1 MQFKGKIIE
10 SLPVVTGQ
18 GARGQWVKQ
27 GFVLEYESGQYP
39 KSIAFDVF
47 GDEKLQKFRISVGE
61 ELICD
66 IDFKAV
72 KGRNGGTFNSV
83 DCWNVTRVNQV
94 QQQAQPQQQA
104 PMQQPQQAAA
114 APQGCQVVYPDRQ
127 PAQAPQQPT
136 QQPPYQPP
144 QQTQAPFPPQ
154 DVPQDDGQLPFWWG
168 NGIIKENI

>member
-10 SLPVVTGQ
+10 ALPVVTGQ

-39 KSIAFDVF
+39 KSVAFDVF
-47 GDEKLQKFRISVGE
+47 GDERLQKFRISVGE

-72 KGRNGGTFNSV
+72 KGKNGYTFNSV

-94 QQQAQPQQQA
+94 QQQA

-136 QQPPYQPP
+136 QQ
-144 QQTQAPFPPQ
+144 TQAPFPPQ
-154 DVPQDDGQLPFWWG
+154 DVPQDDGQLPF
-168 NGIIKENI
+168 

>member
-1 MQFKGKIIE
+1 MQFKGIIKE
-10 SLPVVTGQ
+10 ALPVVTGQ

-27 GFVLEYESGQYP
+27 GFVLEYEPGQYP

-47 GDEKLQKFRISVGE
+47 GDERLQKFRISVGE

-72 KGRNGGTFNSV
+72 KGKNGYTFNSV

-94 QQQAQPQQQA
+94 QQQPQQQA

-127 PAQAPQQPT
+127 PAQAPQQT
-136 QQPPYQPP
+136 QNQP
-144 QQTQAPFPPQ
+144 QQTQTPFPPPGT
-154 DVPQDDGQLPFWWG
+154 PQDDGQLPF
-168 NGIIKENI
+168 

>member
-1 MQFKGKIIE
+1 MQFKGKIIAA
-10 SLPVVTGQ
+10 LPVVTGQ

-47 GDEKLQKFRISVGE
+47 GDERLQKFRISVGE

-72 KGRNGGTFNSV
+72 KGKNGYTFNSV

-94 QQQAQPQQQA
+94 QQQAPT
-104 PMQQPQQAAA
+104 QQPQQAAA

-136 QQPPYQPP
+136 QQ
-144 QQTQAPFPPQ
+144 TQAPFPPQ
-154 DVPQDDGQLPFWWG
+154 DVPQDDGQLPF
-168 NGIIKENI
+168 

>member
-10 SLPVVTGQ
+10 ALPVVTGQ
-18 GARGQWVKQ
+18 GARGTWVKQ
-27 GFVLEYESGQYP
+27 GFVLEYEPGQYP

-47 GDEKLQKFRISVGE
+47 GDERLQKFRISVGE

-94 QQQAQPQQQA
+94 QQQAQQQGCQTYY
-104 PMQQPQQAAA
+104 PNQQPQQA
-114 APQGCQVVYPDRQ
+114 
-127 PAQAPQQPT
+127 QAPQQT
-136 QQPPYQPP
+136 AYAP
-144 QQTQAPFPPQ
+144 QQTPQ
-154 DVPQDDGQLPFWWG
+154 PQPQSSMQQPSAAEEQSLPF
-168 NGIIKENI
+168 

>member
-1 MQFKGKIIE
+1 MQFKGIIKE
-10 SLPVVTGQ
+10 ALPVVTGQ
-18 GARGQWVKQ
+18 GARGTWVKQ
-27 GFVLEYESGQYP
+27 GFVLEYDSGQYP

-47 GDEKLQKFRISVGE
+47 GDERLQKFRISVGE

-94 QQQAQPQQQA
+94 QQQAQPQV
-104 PMQQPQQAAA
+104 PTQQPQQASV

-127 PAQAPQQPT
+127 PAQAPQP
-136 QQPPYQPP
+136 
-144 QQTQAPFPPQ
+144 QAPMPQ
-154 DVPQDDGQLPFWWG
+154 PAAAEEQGLPF
-168 NGIIKENI
+168 

>member
-10 SLPVVTGQ
+10 TLPVVTGQ

-72 KGRNGGTFNSV
+72 KGKNGYTFNSV

-94 QQQAQPQQQA
+94 QQQAQSQQQA
-104 PMQQPQQAAA
+104 ATQQPQQAAA

-127 PAQAPQQPT
+127 PAQAPQHPA

-154 DVPQDDGQLPFWWG
+154 DVPQDDGQLPF
-168 NGIIKENI
+168 

>member
-10 SLPVVTGQ
+10 TLPVVTGQ

-27 GFVLEYESGQYP
+27 GFVLEYEPGQYP

-47 GDEKLQKFRISVGE
+47 GDERLQKFRISVGE

-94 QQQAQPQQQA
+94 QQQAQPQQ
-104 PMQQPQQAAA
+104 
-114 APQGCQVVYPDRQ
+114 
-127 PAQAPQQPT
+127 PA

-154 DVPQDDGQLPFWWG
+154 DVPQDDGLPF
-168 NGIIKENI
+168 

>member
-1 MQFKGKIIE
+1 MQFKGKITE
-10 SLPVVTGQ
+10 ALPVVTGQ

-27 GFVLEYESGQYP
+27 GFVLEYDSGQYP

-47 GDEKLQKFRISVGE
+47 GDERLQKFRISVGE

-72 KGRNGGTFNSV
+72 KGKNGYTFNSV

-94 QQQAQPQQQA
+94 QQQVQPQQQA

-114 APQGCQVVYPDRQ
+114 APQGCQVIYPDRQ
-127 PAQAPQQPT
+127 PAQAPQQT
-136 QQPPYQPP
+136 QNQP

-154 DVPQDDGQLPFWWG
+154 DVPQDDGLPF
-168 NGIIKENI
+168 

>member
-1 MQFKGKIIE
+1 MQFKGIIKE
-10 SLPVVTGQ
+10 ALPVVTGQ

-47 GDEKLQKFRISVGE
+47 GDERLQKFRISVGE

-72 KGRNGGTFNSV
+72 KGKNGYTFNSV

-94 QQQAQPQQQA
+94 QQQA
-104 PMQQPQQAAA
+104 PMQQPQQAAV
-114 APQGCQVVYPDRQ
+114 APQGCQVIYPDRQ
-127 PAQAPQQPT
+127 PAQAPQQT
-136 QQPPYQPP
+136 QNQP

-154 DVPQDDGQLPFWWG
+154 DVPQDDGLPF
-168 NGIIKENI
+168 

>member
-1 MQFKGKIIE
+1 MQFKGIIKE
-10 SLPVVTGQ
+10 ALPVVTGQ

-66 IDFKAV
+66 IDFKVV

-83 DCWNVTRVNQV
+83 DCWNVTRANKV
-94 QQQAQPQQQA
+94 QQQAQPQ
-104 PMQQPQQAAA
+104 
-114 APQGCQVVYPDRQ
+114 GCETYYPNQQ
-127 PAQAPQQPT
+127 PAQAPQPQT
-136 QQPPYQPP
+136 QYQP
-144 QQTQAPFPPQ
+144 QQTQAPLPPPVNTQ
-154 DVPQDDGQLPFWWG
+154 GDGQLPF
-168 NGIIKENI
+168 

>member
-10 SLPVVTGQ
+10 ALPVVTGQ
-18 GARGQWVKQ
+18 GARGQWVRQ
-27 GFVLEYESGQYP
+27 GFVLEYEPGQYP

-72 KGRNGGTFNSV
+72 KGKNGYTFNSV

-114 APQGCQVVYPDRQ
+114 APQGCQVIYPDRQ
-127 PAQAPQQPT
+127 PTQVP

-154 DVPQDDGQLPFWWG
+154 DVPQDDGLPF
-168 NGIIKENI
+168 

>member
-1 MQFKGKIIE
+1 MQFKGKITE
-10 SLPVVTGQ
+10 ALPVVTGQ

-72 KGRNGGTFNSV
+72 KGRNGSTFNSV
-83 DCWNVTRVNQV
+83 DCWNVTRVSQV
-94 QQQAQPQQQA
+94 QQQVQSQGCQTYYPN
-104 PMQQPQQAAA
+104 QQPQQAPSQAAYVPPQPAYAQPQPQPQASMQQAA
-114 APQGCQVVYPDRQ
+114 AAAEQG
-127 PAQAPQQPT
+127 
-136 QQPPYQPP
+136 
-144 QQTQAPFPPQ
+144 
-154 DVPQDDGQLPFWWG
+154 LPF
-168 NGIIKENI
+168 

>member
-1 MQFKGKIIE
+1 MQFKGIIKE
-10 SLPVVTGQ
+10 ALPVVTGQ

-72 KGRNGGTFNSV
+72 KGKNGYTFNSV

-94 QQQAQPQQQA
+94 QQQA

-114 APQGCQVVYPDRQ
+114 APQGCQVIYPDRQ
-127 PAQAPQQPT
+127 PAQAPQQP
-136 QQPPYQPP
+136 
-144 QQTQAPFPPQ
+144 QQTQVPFPPTGT
-154 DVPQDDGQLPFWWG
+154 PQDDGQLPF
-168 NGIIKENI
+168 

>member
-10 SLPVVTGQ
+10 ALPVVTGQ

-47 GDEKLQKFRISVGE
+47 GDERLQKFRISVGE

-83 DCWNVTRVNQV
+83 DCWNVMRANQV
-94 QQQAQPQQQA
+94 QQQAQPQGCQTYY
-104 PMQQPQQAAA
+104 PNQQPQQA
-114 APQGCQVVYPDRQ
+114 
-127 PAQAPQQPT
+127 QAPQPQT
-136 QQPPYQPP
+136 QYQP
-144 QQTQAPFPPQ
+144 QQTQAPLPPPANTQ
-154 DVPQDDGQLPFWWG
+154 GDGQLPF
-168 NGIIKENI
+168 

>member
-10 SLPVVTGQ
+10 ALPVVTGQ

-27 GFVLEYESGQYP
+27 GFVLEYEPGQYP
-39 KSIAFDVF
+39 KRIAFDVF
-47 GDEKLQKFRISVGE
+47 GSDRLQEMRISVGE

-66 IDFKAV
+66 IDFKVV
-72 KGRNGGTFNSV
+72 KGKNGGTFNSV

-104 PMQQPQQAAA
+104 PTQQPQQAA
-114 APQGCQVVYPDRQ
+114 APQGCQVIYPDRQ
-127 PAQAPQQPT
+127 PAQA
-136 QQPPYQPP
+136 P

-154 DVPQDDGQLPFWWG
+154 DVPQDDGQLPF
-168 NGIIKENI
+168 

>member
-10 SLPVVTGQ
+10 ALPVVTGQ

-27 GFVLEYESGQYP
+27 GFVLEYEPGQYP

-72 KGRNGGTFNSV
+72 KGKNGYTFNSV
-83 DCWNVTRVNQV
+83 DCWNVTMVNQV
-94 QQQAQPQQQA
+94 QQQAQP
-104 PMQQPQQAAA
+104 QQPQQAAA
-114 APQGCQVVYPDRQ
+114 APQGCQVIYPDRQ

-136 QQPPYQPP
+136 QQ
-144 QQTQAPFPPQ
+144 TQAPFPPQ
-154 DVPQDDGQLPFWWG
+154 DVPRDDGQLPF
-168 NGIIKENI
+168 

>member
-10 SLPVVTGQ
+10 ALPVVTGQ

-47 GDEKLQKFRISVGE
+47 GDERLQKFRISVGE

-94 QQQAQPQQQA
+94 QQQAQPQQ
-104 PMQQPQQAAA
+104 PQQAAV
-114 APQGCQVVYPDRQ
+114 APQGCQVIYPDRQ
-127 PAQAPQQPT
+127 PAQAPQQPA
-136 QQPPYQPP
+136 
-144 QQTQAPFPPQ
+144 QQTQAPFPPPGT
-154 DVPQDDGQLPFWWG
+154 PQDDGQLPF
-168 NGIIKENI
+168 

>member
-10 SLPVVTGQ
+10 ALPVVTGQ

-27 GFVLEYESGQYP
+27 GFVLEYDSGQYP

-47 GDEKLQKFRISVGE
+47 GNEKLQKFRISVGE

-94 QQQAQPQQQA
+94 QQQAQQQGCQTYY
-104 PMQQPQQAAA
+104 PNQQPQQA
-114 APQGCQVVYPDRQ
+114 
-127 PAQAPQQPT
+127 QAPQQT
-136 QQPPYQPP
+136 AYAP
-144 QQTQAPFPPQ
+144 QQTPQ
-154 DVPQDDGQLPFWWG
+154 PQPQSSMQQPSAAEEQSLPF
-168 NGIIKENI
+168 

>member
-10 SLPVVTGQ
+10 ALPVVTGQ

-47 GDEKLQKFRISVGE
+47 GDERLQKFRISVGE

-104 PMQQPQQAAA
+104 QQQPQQAAA
-114 APQGCQVVYPDRQ
+114 APQGCQVIYPDRQ
-127 PAQAPQQPT
+127 PAQAPQQT
-136 QQPPYQPP
+136 QYQP

-154 DVPQDDGQLPFWWG
+154 DVPQDDGLPF
-168 NGIIKENI
+168 

>member
-1 MQFKGKIIE
+1 MQFKGKIVE
-10 SLPVVTGQ
+10 ALPVVTGQ

-27 GFVLEYESGQYP
+27 GFVLEYEPGQYP

-94 QQQAQPQQQA
+94 QQQPQQQA
-104 PMQQPQQAAA
+104 PTQQPQQAAA

-127 PAQAPQQPT
+127 PAQAPQKPT
-136 QQPPYQPP
+136 
-144 QQTQAPFPPQ
+144 QQTQAPFPPPGT
-154 DVPQDDGQLPFWWG
+154 PQDDGQLPFWWG
-168 NGIIKENI
+168 KGIIKENI

>member
-10 SLPVVTGQ
+10 TLPVVTGQ

-47 GDEKLQKFRISVGE
+47 GDERLQKFRISVGE

-94 QQQAQPQQQA
+94 QQQAQSQQQA
-104 PMQQPQQAAA
+104 ATQQSQQAAA
-114 APQGCQVVYPDRQ
+114 APQGCQVIYPDRQ

-136 QQPPYQPP
+136 

-154 DVPQDDGQLPFWWG
+154 DVPQDDGQLPF
-168 NGIIKENI
+168 

>member
-10 SLPVVTGQ
+10 ALPVVTGQ
-18 GARGQWVKQ
+18 GARGAWVKQ

-47 GDEKLQKFRISVGE
+47 GDERLQKFRISVGE

-94 QQQAQPQQQA
+94 QQQAQPQGCQAYYPNQQPQPAPTQAPQQAAYVPPQQPTYAPPQPQA
-104 PMQQPQQAAA
+104 PMQQPAAA
-114 APQGCQVVYPDRQ
+114 EEQG
-127 PAQAPQQPT
+127 
-136 QQPPYQPP
+136 
-144 QQTQAPFPPQ
+144 
-154 DVPQDDGQLPFWWG
+154 LPF
-168 NGIIKENI
+168 

>member
-1 MQFKGKIIE
+1 MQFKGIIKE
-10 SLPVVTGQ
+10 ALPVVTGQ
-18 GARGQWVKQ
+18 GSRGQWVKQ
-27 GFVLEYESGQYP
+27 GFVLEYEPGQYP

-72 KGRNGGTFNSV
+72 KGKNGGTFNSV

-94 QQQAQPQQQA
+94 QQQA

-127 PAQAPQQPT
+127 PTQAPQQPT
-136 QQPPYQPP
+136 QQA
-144 QQTQAPFPPQ
+144 QAPFPPQ
-154 DVPQDDGQLPFWWG
+154 DVPQDDGLPF
-168 NGIIKENI
+168 

>member
-10 SLPVVTGQ
+10 ALPVVTGQ

-47 GDEKLQKFRISVGE
+47 GDERLQKFRISVGE

-94 QQQAQPQQQA
+94 QQQPQQQQA

-127 PAQAPQQPT
+127 PAQAPQQT
-136 QQPPYQPP
+136 QNQP

-154 DVPQDDGQLPFWWG
+154 DVPQDDGQLPF
-168 NGIIKENI
+168 

>member
-10 SLPVVTGQ
+10 ALPVVTGQ

-47 GDEKLQKFRISVGE
+47 GDERLQKFRISVGE

-72 KGRNGGTFNSV
+72 KGKNGYTFNSV

-94 QQQAQPQQQA
+94 QQQPQQQQA

-127 PAQAPQQPT
+127 PAQAPQQT
-136 QQPPYQPP
+136 QNQS
-144 QQTQAPFPPQ
+144 QQTQTPFPPP
-154 DVPQDDGQLPFWWG
+154 DTPQDDGQLPFWWG
-168 NGIIKENI
+168 KGIIKENI

>member
-10 SLPVVTGQ
+10 ALPVVTGQ

-27 GFVLEYESGQYP
+27 GFVLEYEPGQYP

-47 GDEKLQKFRISVGE
+47 GDERLQKFRISVGE

-94 QQQAQPQQQA
+94 QQQAQPQQ
-104 PMQQPQQAAA
+104 PQQAAA

-127 PAQAPQQPT
+127 PAQAPQQPA
-136 QQPPYQPP
+136 
-144 QQTQAPFPPQ
+144 QQTQTPFLPQ
-154 DVPQDDGQLPFWWG
+154 DVPQDDGLGLPF
-168 NGIIKENI
+168 